1 MKPLLTF
8 IVLALSACAAAPR
21 SGGYYKD
28 DGPGEKPPANLDQIV
43 DAQPKAEPLHRYA
56 NRPYQVFGK
65 EYVPLAS
72 VQAYRQRGVAS
83 WYGKKFHGQR
93 TASGETYDMYAMSAA
108 HPTLPI
114 PSYARVTRVATGRSV
129 IVRINDRG
137 PFHQGRMIDL
147 SYAAAL
153 KLGFAHLGSA
163 EVELESIEP
172 GQAVTPT
179 QQAATTTAPAAAT
192 TAPAA
197 TTTPPAATTTPPP
210 AATTAPAATTT
221 AATIPAAEVTT
232 PLAAAM
238 TAPAATTTAATIAP
252 DAAPTP
258 PAATTTEHA
267 LSASERPA
275 AVYVQVGAFSSRANA
290 ESLRSRLENAGWL
303 KDTVQVLAIGNLWR
317 LHVGP
322 YRTQDDARPVAERIE
337 SQLSIKPLLVVR

>member
-1 MKPLLTF
+1 MKPLLAF
-8 IVLALSACAAAPR
+8 VVLALSACAAAPR

-28 DGPGEKPPANLDQIV
+28 DGPGEKPPANLDQIA

-72 VQAYRQRGVAS
+72 AQAYRQRGMAS

-93 TASGETYDMYAMSAA
+93 TASGETYDMYAMTAA

-172 GQAVTPT
+172 GQVVTPT
-179 QQAATTTAPAAAT
+179 EQAAAT
-192 TAPAA
+192 TLPPAA
-197 TTTPPAATTTPPP
+197 TTPPAA
-210 AATTAPAATTT
+210 APIEQA
-221 AATIPAAEVTT
+221 
-232 PLAAAM
+232 LAA
-238 TAPAATTTAATIAP
+238 PEQAAG
-252 DAAPTP
+252 
-258 PAATTTEHA
+258 
-267 LSASERPA
+267 
-275 AVYVQVGAFSSRANA
+275 VYVQVGAFSSRDNA
-290 ESLRSRLENAGWL
+290 ESLRSRLEGEFGWL

-322 YRTQDDARPVAERIE
+322 YRTQDDARSVAERIE

>member
-28 DGPGEKPPANLDQIV
+28 DGPGERPPANLDQIA
-43 DAQPKAEPLHRYA
+43 DAEPKAEPLHRYA

-65 EYVPLAS
+65 EYVPLAF
-72 VQAYRQRGVAS
+72 VQPYRQRGTAS

-93 TASGETYDMYAMSAA
+93 TASGEPYDMYAMTAA

-179 QQAATTTAPAAAT
+179 QQAATTIPPAAAT
-192 TAPAA
+192 TAPDAA
-197 TTTPPAATTTPPP
+197 TT
-210 AATTAPAATTT
+210 
-221 AATIPAAEVTT
+221 
-232 PLAAAM
+232 
-238 TAPAATTTAATIAP
+238 AP

-258 PAATTTEHA
+258 PVATTTPPVATTIGQA
-267 LSASERPA
+267 LAAPEQAA

-290 ESLRSRLENAGWL
+290 ENLRSRVEGEFGWL

-322 YRTQDDARPVAERIE
+322 YRTQDDARSVAERIE